1 MFFLLSAVQFMGLP
15 ANAITASDEMT
26 EDLRAHMHAIQEN
39 EHNQLEELTSFLLL
53 ETNFVQSYLAVLHDV
68 KEGWQGGYAIFF
80 TN

>member
-1 MFFLLSAVQFMGLP
+1 MYFFHPPSVY
-15 ANAITASDEMT
+15 ANAISASDEMS

-39 EHNQLEELTSFLLL
+39 EHNQFEELTSFLTL

-68 KEGWQGGYAIFF
+68 KEGWQEGYAIFF